1 MQSGRQ
7 TDATVIN
14 IFWPWDQLLRLA
26 GGDDKPHRMAQSGLS
41 NVTKPEKDLSYRS
54 TNWQRKNSSSYLL
67 SAWGT
72 TLLPA
77 PLSARFRWCSH
88 FSHGGLQW
96 KSKKTRPGIHNTLC
110 YEERGS
116 FWRADKITEIQL
128 RVYFHWKTFVFIW
141 TGANFN
147 TIAVHVTA
155 WR

>member
-54 TNWQRKNSSSYLL
+54 TNRQRKNSSSYLL

-116 FWRADKITEIQL
+116 FGVLTRLQKYSSEFIFTERRLFSYEQELISTQ
-128 RVYFHWKTFVFIW
+128 
-141 TGANFN
+141 
-147 TIAVHVTA
+147 
-155 WR
+155 